1 MDESSD
7 LVKGQ
12 LVAGRYEILRLIG
25 EGGMG
30 TVYLAHDQHLP
41 GRQVAL
47 KALHAHYVGRRDREQ
62 RFTNEALFSALTGRL
77 PYHSNIAA
85 TIDSGR
91 IDGRRPFIVMEYVD
105 GPAISGLSVVTGRP
119 LSASDVC
126 DLAHGVASAMRV
138 LHDAGL
144 VHRDLTPM
152 NVLVATIGGERVP
165 KVIDLSHAASIS
177 GPKLQIGHPDRL
189 TQPHEFPGTPG
200 YMSPEQVA
208 GRYPAPTMDIF
219 SFGVML
225 WELLA
230 DRPAYR
236 ERDRAQYFELQRK
249 NPQPP
254 PPLVDVRPDLP
265 KSLHH
270 LIDACTDLEPSLRP
284 SPQRIL
290 EWLDAARLELQI
302 DHDRQHGV
310 ATEATQTSTRRPPM
324 PTTSRRDVPCR
335 PRSRSTPAARPRP
348 EPNPAQTSAPTRR
361 TRGAPR
367 RPATLPDTAH
377 APRGWLRRWGLL
389 GAVIWLLILAIV
401 IGWKLLRPGGESVRT
416 SEPRS
421 TRDDRR
427 LDASR
432 DEPTPEVPDEPR
444 PTAEPVRDAADVSPP
459 TAKTEVVESPA
470 EPQAP
475 EPPPEPK
482 TAKPTRSRKDRRRP
496 TPSAVEECTDVV
508 ADAEQASRSRQWKR
522 VLKLTKSRRCW
533 DDEEARVWLRVRALL
548 ELRRY
553 AECAALGSSSTHAEA
568 ARSAKLCASQ
578 IAEESTP

>member
-47 KALHAHYVGRRDREQ
+47 KALHAHYVGRKDREL
-62 RFTNEALFSALTGRL
+62 RFTNEASFSALTGRL

-85 TIDSGR
+85 TIDTGR

-119 LSASDVC
+119 LSASEVC
-126 DLAHGVASAMRV
+126 GLADGVASAMRV
-138 LHDAGL
+138 FHDAGL

-152 NVLVATIGGERVP
+152 NVLVATIGGQWVP

-200 YMSPEQVA
+200 YMCPEQVA

-230 DRPAYR
+230 DRPAYP
-236 ERDRAQYFELQRK
+236 ERDRAAYFDLQRK

-254 PPLVDVRPDLP
+254 PPLRDVRPDLP
-265 KSLHH
+265 RSLHY
-270 LIDACTDLEPSLRP
+270 LIDACTDMEPSRRP

-290 EWLDAARLELQI
+290 EWLDASRLELQI
-302 DHDRQHGV
+302 RRDRKHGI
-310 ATEATQTSTRRPPM
+310 ATGAAKTSRRRSPVRAK
-324 PTTSRRDVPCR
+324 SRRDVRRR
-335 PRSRSTPAARPRP
+335 PGSQSTPAARSI
-348 EPNPAQTSAPTRR
+348 PAQTIAPKRR
-361 TRGAPR
+361 TPSARSRGTTR
-367 RPATLPDTAH
+367 SGTTH
-377 APRGWLRRWGLL
+377 ALRGRLRRWGLL

-401 IGWKLLRPGGESVRT
+401 IGWTLLRTEDEPART
-416 SEPRS
+416 SDTRS
-421 TRDDRR
+421 THDDRTP
-427 LDASR
+427 DVPR
-432 DEPTPEVPDEPR
+432 DEPPSDAPDEPR
-444 PTAEPVRDAADVSPP
+444 PTTGTVRDAVDVPSPTATNEGIEAPTGPEAPDSPP
-459 TAKTEVVESPA
+459 ELKTGRPV
-470 EPQAP
+470 
-475 EPPPEPK
+475 
-482 TAKPTRSRKDRRRP
+482 RGRKDRHRSS
-496 TPSAVEECTDVV
+496 TSGVKACTDVV
-508 ADAEQASRSRQWKR
+508 ANAELASRSRQWKR
-522 VLKLTKSRRCW
+522 VLKLTKTRRCW
-533 DDEEARVWLRVRALL
+533 DDEDARVWLRVRALL
-548 ELRRY
+548 ELHRY
-553 AECAALGSSSTHAEA
+553 AECAALGSSSTHPEA

-578 IAEESTP
+578 IAEEKTP